1 MLAIVACGAGMARAQ
16 DCDGDRGVRLEV
28 PATAEIGS
36 SAAIRMHGPAGA
48 FAHFMVSLGA
58 GPTLVGASWI
68 CLDFPLVCDHVFEF
82 DARGEHGY
90 DAAIGDDLDLVG
102 TVYFVQFLTIGS
114 PRLLS
119 NLASCRIVFDLDE
132 GASRGASR
140 DCSVTSLGLTPL
152 GDLGRGTYLGE
163 QGGLWPQGSNDPPRA
178 HRDAGTALADAIEP
192 LDANGRP
199 SSDGRIVVAAIG
211 FSGSK
216 KIWAELVPMAQA
228 DPTIAPAVH
237 WLDLCLAGEDA
248 IDMSD
253 AASNYWTVFVP
264 GALDAD
270 GVTAEEVQVLW
281 IMTGAQG
288 VAGTFPAR
296 ARTLERAIEELV
308 LNAKA
313 VFPNAAIAF
322 LSPVTYKGYAVPV
335 VEPETYENGFA
346 IKWAIEAQL
355 AGGLDYRGGVLPAS
369 APWLTWSYY
378 PWCDGIVPS
387 ADGLDWVCRRD
398 TVDGVHPSP
407 IGARKIAQRTLDQWQ
422 RDPAARP
429 WLLRTPPIATHPVP
443 PPATGARR

>member
-1 MLAIVACGAGMARAQ
+1 MHHPMRESTGLSHGLRPPPRRARHVIARVAWCGVLAIVACGAGLARAQ
-16 DCDGDRGVRLEV
+16 DCDGDPGVRLDV

-36 SAAIRMHGPAGA
+36 SAVIRMHGPAGA

-58 GPTLVGASWI
+58 GPTLVGTGWI
-68 CLDFPLVCDHVFEF
+68 CLDFPLVCDHVFQF
-82 DARGEHGY
+82 DASGEHGY

-102 TVYFVQFLTIGS
+102 TVYFVQFLTIDS

-132 GASRGASR
+132 GASRGATP

-152 GDLGRGTYLGE
+152 DDLGRGTYLGE

-178 HRDAGTALADAIEP
+178 HRDAGTALANAIEP
-192 LDANGRP
+192 LDASGRP

-253 AASNYWTVFVP
+253 ATSNYWTVFVP
-264 GALDAD
+264 SALDAG
-270 GVTAEEVQVLW
+270 GVTAEAVQVLW

-288 VAGTFPAR
+288 VAGTFPSR
-296 ARTLERAIEELV
+296 ALSLERAIEELV
-308 LNAKA
+308 RNARS
-313 VFPNAAIAF
+313 VFPKAAIAF
-322 LSPVTYKGYAVPV
+322 LTPVTYKGYAVPD
-335 VEPETYENGFA
+335 VEPESYENGFA
-346 IKWAIEAQL
+346 IKWAIELQL
-355 AGGLDYRGGVLPAS
+355 AGS
-369 APWLTWSYY
+369 AP
-378 PWCDGIVPS
+378 PW
-387 ADGLDWVCRRD
+387 
-398 TVDGVHPSP
+398 
-407 IGARKIAQRTLDQWQ
+407 
-422 RDPAARP
+422 
-429 WLLRTPPIATHPVP
+429 
-443 PPATGARR
+443 